1 MNSMSLMLI
10 AMILAMFVMTS
21 FSMKKQKKNMED
33 VRAWRENLKEGDEVA
48 THSGLLGKVV
58 SIDIPHE
65 EVIIDS
71 QGSMSKWRLAAIT
84 EPPVRPLYAD
94 EQDSKEEQDNNDE
107 QYSEKTK
114 QNAEQENARSDSDS
128 KTAKESEEKNSEDL

>member
-71 QGSMSKWRLAAIT
+71 QGSLSKWRLAAIT

-94 EQDSKEEQDNNDE
+94 EQDNNGE

>member
-65 EVIIDS
+65 EGTAKKNRTTTANNTAKKPS
-71 QGSMSKWRLAAIT
+71 RMPNKKTLAAILIRK
-84 EPPVRPLYAD
+84 PQKNPKKRI
-94 EQDSKEEQDNNDE
+94 QKIFKSKAQ
-107 QYSEKTK
+107 T
-114 QNAEQENARSDSDS
+114 
-128 KTAKESEEKNSEDL
+128 